1 MCLCIYQLL
10 RKTDGESEH
19 KTSSSVDSGRKSSN
33 THTASGSSVA
43 NTDSQ
48 ARWRSVK
55 MVVDMCVYV
64 SLSVSVCVCV
74 SLSVCVCVC
83 LSVCVYVYISE
94 WQQRS

>member
-1 MCLCIYQLL
+1 MCVCLCIYQLL

-33 THTASGSSVA
+33 THTASGISVA

-55 MVVDMCVYV
+55 MVVDII
-64 SLSVSVCVCV
+64 VCMLVC
-74 SLSVCVCVC
+74 LSVCVCVC
-83 LSVCVYVYISE
+83 MC
-94 WQQRS
+94 